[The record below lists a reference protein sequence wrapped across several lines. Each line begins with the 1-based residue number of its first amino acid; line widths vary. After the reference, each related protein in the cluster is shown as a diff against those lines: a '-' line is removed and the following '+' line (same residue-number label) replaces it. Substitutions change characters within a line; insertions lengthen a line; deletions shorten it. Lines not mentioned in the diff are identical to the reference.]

1 MPNVVTSVSSV
12 ICCAFLCNTL
22 KPTKPFP
29 MMYYGCDRV
38 NQPTPNITK
47 WLLRSLFWTQSMV
60 RPYGFV
66 VFDNEPPNWCCS
78 ISFHMMCYNSETAN
92 LTKNNN
98 NELLVAQSLLKTND
112 GGNIW
117 RCSIWQW
124 TIKIGVIQ
132 LHERPSLECNRLTS
146 VGCSSLSNITSLY
159 VLTFI
164 MHAKFIC
171 IW

>member
-1 MPNVVTSVSSV
+1 MSSHQWAVPYAGRFYVTHFNPPNHFSWCTTAVVEWISQHQTS
-12 ICCAFLCNTL
+12 
-22 KPTKPFP
+22 
-29 MMYYGCDRV
+29 
-38 NQPTPNITK
+38 TK
-47 WLLRSLFWTQSMV
+47 WLLCSLFWTQSMV

-78 ISFHMMCYNSETAN
+78 FSFHMMCYNSETAN

-98 NELLVAQSLLKTND
+98 NELLVAQSLLKTSY

-117 RCSIWQW
+117 RYSIWQW